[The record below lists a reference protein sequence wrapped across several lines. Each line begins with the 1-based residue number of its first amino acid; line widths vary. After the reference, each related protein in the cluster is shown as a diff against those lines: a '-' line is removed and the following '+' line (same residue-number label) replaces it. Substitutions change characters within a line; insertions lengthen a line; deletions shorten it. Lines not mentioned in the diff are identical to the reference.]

1 MGPRCKGK
9 RCKGKN
15 IVINNKWLSVF
26 LTKSLASFV
35 ADAIFTVSESS
46 HFYTILCYLTY
57 SITSLVWDFLSSELT
72 VLTMCMLPH
81 TSLISYFIENSAGIQ
96 QMGTDISVCCLS
108 AFLIADDRLHIN
120 SEYTFSNYVLMCFN
134 IHATAS
140 NYSFTLQIVYHK
152 INIKELLLKR
162 RSTIIAFRQ
171 ILVAIIKM
179 INSHRHST
187 SNIHLHLPD
196 VVM

>member
-1 MGPRCKGK
+1 M
-9 RCKGKN
+9 
-15 IVINNKWLSVF
+15 
-26 LTKSLASFV
+26 
-35 ADAIFTVSESS
+35 ADAIFTVSES
-46 HFYTILCYLTY
+46 TILCYDIQYNVSCLRL
-57 SITSLVWDFLSSELT
+57 SLLRADSVDNVHAATHEFDILFHREQCGDS
-72 VLTMCMLPH
+72 
-81 TSLISYFIENSAGIQ
+81 
-96 QMGTDISVCCLS
+96 TDGNWHFFSVCCLS

-120 SEYTFSNYVLMCFN
+120 SEYTFSNVLMCFN

-162 RSTIIAFRQ
+162 RSTIIAFRR